1 MRIWSEVPRRR
12 TQEVVADVATAGW
25 MFVWVSIGLQ
35 LYQTLSQL
43 SSIGVDIGET
53 GAGLERAAA
62 SLRLA
67 MSQIPI
73 VGGGV
78 GDLVGGA
85 LQGIGSP
92 LVQAGSDLEQLLL
105 IIAAV
110 LGLLLVAVFLI
121 PWLNRYLPWRRQR
134 WSRLNAGDRVIRRG
148 SAAPDEVERFLAA
161 RAIARL
167 EYADLLEN
175 TPDPIGDYTTGR
187 FDRLASA
194 ERESVGLRDQA
205 VVDAGVDD
213 RSRAAG

>member
-25 MFVWVSIGLQ
+25 VFVWVAIGLQ

-43 SSIGVDIGET
+43 SSVGVDIGET

-67 MSQIPI
+67 MSQVPL
-73 VGGGV
+73 VGEGV
-78 GDLVGGA
+78 GDLIGGA

-121 PWLNRYLPWRRQR
+121 PWLSRYLPWRRRR
-134 WSRLNAGDRVIRRG
+134 WSELNSSDRAIRQSPAVRG
-148 SAAPDEVERFLAA
+148 SAVAGADLERVLAA
-161 RAIARL
+161 RALYRL
-167 EYADLLEN
+167 GYSELLEQS
-175 TPDPIGDYTTGR
+175 PDPIGDFVGGR
-187 FDRLASA
+187 YDRLARA
-194 ERESVGLRDQA
+194 ELESVGLRERRVGD
-205 VVDAGVDD
+205 G
-213 RSRAAG
+213 

>member
-12 TQEVVADVATAGW
+12 TQEVVADIATAGW
-25 MFVWVSIGLQ
+25 VFVWVSIGLQ

-92 LVQAGSDLEQLLL
+92 LVRAGSDLEQLLL

-134 WSRLNAGDRVIRRG
+134 WSELNAGDRAIRQSPAVRA
-148 SAAPDEVERFLAA
+148 SVVADEDLERVLAS
-161 RAIARL
+161 RALYRL
-167 EYADLLEN
+167 DYADLLEQS
-175 TPDPIGDYTTGR
+175 PDPIGDFVGGR
-187 FDRLASA
+187 YDRLARA
-194 ERESVGLRDQA
+194 ELESVGLRERRVGD
-205 VVDAGVDD
+205 G
-213 RSRAAG
+213 